1 MTPFLDCNQQQPLLG
16 GADDK
21 TSCYWSSTPPRRT
34 MVMVLIAAPYDL
46 KVFETDIDTSK
57 RERDENLSLF
67 LLYIFFLSLE
77 RKNGDSKLSPI
88 LA

>member
-1 MTPFLDCNQQQPLLG
+1 MI
-16 GADDK
+16 
-21 TSCYWSSTPPRRT
+21 RT

-46 KVFETDIDTSK
+46 KVFETDIDTSSFLLLL
-57 RERDENLSLF
+57 ESEQGLIDNENLSLF

>member
-1 MTPFLDCNQQQPLLG
+1 MTTINN
-16 GADDK
+16 
-21 TSCYWSSTPPRRT
+21 PPRRT

-46 KVFETDIDTSK
+46 KVFETDIDTSSFLLLL
-57 RERDENLSLF
+57 ESEQGLDENLSLF

>member
-1 MTPFLDCNQQQPLLG
+1 
-16 GADDK
+16 
-21 TSCYWSSTPPRRT
+21 
-34 MVMVLIAAPYDL
+34 MVLIAAPYDQYHAIGL
-46 KVFETDIDTSK
+46 RYLYDTDIDTSSFLLLL
-57 RERDENLSLF
+57 ESEQGLIDNENLSLF

>member
-1 MTPFLDCNQQQPLLG
+1 MI
-16 GADDK
+16 
-21 TSCYWSSTPPRRT
+21 RT

-46 KVFETDIDTSK
+46 KVFETDIDTSSFLLLL
-57 RERDENLSLF
+57 ESEQGLDENLSLF

>member
-1 MTPFLDCNQQQPLLG
+1 
-16 GADDK
+16 
-21 TSCYWSSTPPRRT
+21 
-34 MVMVLIAAPYDL
+34 MVLIAAPYDL
-46 KVFETDIDTSK
+46 KVFETDIDTSSFLLLL
-57 RERDENLSLF
+57 ESEQGLDENLSLF